1 MIEISLSYENV
12 EEDIRCKELAFFF
25 RTLDKTRT
33 GGLREQWQGI
43 IDVLGEVIDVYDR
56 ANRAISLGSDIPLRK
71 KGIENGVRPMD
82 LVLDA
87 GSGLG
92 RMSELTIQFVP
103 KVKEIILL
111 DALQPMLEVSKS
123 RLLGERCLYVRG
135 LFEMMPFRQ
144 NAFDSVIM
152 GYALRDAR
160 DLHEALNEISG
171 VLTRGGRLTVV
182 DLGKPNGSISRFFV
196 SIYWR
201 YLAVIL
207 AIIAV
212 GTKGRLFAALYT
224 TYRRLPR
231 NSELTE
237 MLKSVFLEVD
247 VLSKMLGGAVVIN
260 CKKDTLQ

>member
-25 RTLDKTRT
+25 RTLDTTRT
-33 GGLREQWQGI
+33 GGLREQWQGV

-123 RLLGERCLYVRG
+123 RLIGERCLYVRG

-171 VLTRGGRLTVV
+171 VLTREGRLTVV

-207 AIIAV
+207 ATIAV
-212 GTKGRLFAALYT
+212 GRKGRLFAALYT
-224 TYRRLPR
+224 TYKRLPL

-237 MLKSVFLEVD
+237 MMKSVFLEVD
-247 VLSKMLGGAVVIN
+247 VLSKMMGGAVVIN
-260 CKKDTLQ
+260 CKKNNLR

>member
-1 MIEISLSYENV
+1 
-12 EEDIRCKELAFFF
+12 
-25 RTLDKTRT
+25 
-33 GGLREQWQGI
+33 
-43 IDVLGEVIDVYDR
+43 
-56 ANRAISLGSDIPLRK
+56 
-71 KGIENGVRPMD
+71 
-82 LVLDA
+82 
-87 GSGLG
+87 
-92 RMSELTIQFVP
+92 
-103 KVKEIILL
+103 
-111 DALQPMLEVSKS
+111 
-123 RLLGERCLYVRG
+123 
-135 LFEMMPFRQ
+135 MMPFRQ